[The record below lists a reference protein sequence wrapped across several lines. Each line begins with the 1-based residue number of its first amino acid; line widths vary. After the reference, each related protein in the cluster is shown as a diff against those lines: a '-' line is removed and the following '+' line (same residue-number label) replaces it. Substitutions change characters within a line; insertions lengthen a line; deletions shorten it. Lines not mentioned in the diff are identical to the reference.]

1 MPWFDEPE
9 EKKPEYVMIAKIIE
23 EHYGR
28 IGNTRT
34 NYSMRY
40 EGKIPHAKVDI
51 VLKKFIDNIDNEAFV
66 TLDEIKVP
74 QDPYSVSHIIFGR
87 PVNDDI
93 VFYFYIL
100 KDEIPKIDTDE
111 LIHIVCQA
119 DKFPK
124 SKENFLE
131 IVKMFM

>member
-51 VLKKFIDNIDNEAFV
+51 VLKKFIDNIDNKSFV
-66 TLDEIKVP
+66 SLDEIKVP

-93 VFYFYIL
+93 VFY
-100 KDEIPKIDTDE
+100 PKIDTDE
-111 LIHIVCQA
+111 PIHIVCQA

>member
-1 MPWFDEPE
+1 MPWFDEPQ

-28 IGNTRT
+28 IGGTHT
-34 NYSMRY
+34 NNSMLY

-51 VLKKFIDNIDNEAFV
+51 VLKKFIDNIDNKSFV
-66 TLDEIKVP
+66 SLDELKVP
-74 QDPYSVSHIIFGR
+74 PDPYSVSHIIFGR
-87 PVNDDI
+87 PVNDDN

-111 LIHIVCQA
+111 PIHIVCQA
-119 DKFPK
+119 DEFPK
-124 SKENFLE
+124 KKEDFLE